1 MELSFD
7 EITTIHQKRWKVEE
21 FYKSVKSNASF
32 TKSPARTVRT
42 QGNHCFAAIYA
53 FVKLEKLRIKTGL
66 NHFAIKGKIYIEA
79 LKIAYDNLEKM
90 SGTQNRL
97 ALV

>member
-1 MELSFD
+1 MLKTPQVERKGCLEWLRDPRNRLIYHLRGLLARPSF
-7 EITTIHQKRWKVEE
+7 I
-21 FYKSVKSNASF
+21 
-32 TKSPARTVRT
+32 
-42 QGNHCFAAIYA
+42 
-53 FVKLEKLRIKTGL
+53 KLEKLRIRTKL

>member
-1 MELSFD
+1 MKLLHFLLSANLK
-7 EITTIHQKRWKVEE
+7 QKNPLRERFGIDRLKILGLLAVL
-21 FYKSVKSNASF
+21 YS
-32 TKSPARTVRT
+32 
-42 QGNHCFAAIYA
+42 
-53 FVKLEKLRIKTGL
+53 FVKPEKLRIRIKL

-79 LKIAYDNLEKM
+79 FKITYDNPEKM

>member
-1 MELSFD
+1 M
-7 EITTIHQKRWKVEE
+7 WV
-21 FYKSVKSNASF
+21 
-32 TKSPARTVRT
+32 
-42 QGNHCFAAIYA
+42 
-53 FVKLEKLRIKTGL
+53 VKLEKLRIRTTL